1 MEYFEGGLFII
12 QKINKLGYEAY
23 IVGGYVRDYL
33 LNISSNDIDIAT
45 NMPLELI
52 KKNFDY
58 KDNGSNYLSITILLD
73 NLSFEITLFRKDL
86 LYEDHRHPKVE
97 IVNSFKEDVE
107 RRDFTINSI
116 AIDGNKKIVDYYNG
130 LDDLKNKIIRLIGD
144 PNKRFEE
151 DALRI
156 LRGLYLV
163 SKLGFEIEESTIS
176 AMNNNSYLLS
186 KLSNERIY
194 EYFIRIINGNY
205 FKMALGY
212 IEEYN
217 LFDFIPGYKKWI
229 RIADNMYNENELV
242 FIYYIKYHQYPPYI
256 SSNQKKLC
264 SNLDDLINNRF
275 DNYSLYQY
283 QNIIDIFGKSLDYLG
298 KSLIALQKQISLFP
312 IRSEKELAVTPLEIA
327 SNFEGNM
334 KSTAIKLVIKSILD
348 RKLFN
353 NKTDILTFIKE
364 LKYAK

>member
-1 MEYFEGGLFII
+1 MNYFDTGIKLLE
-12 QKINKLGYEAY
+12 KIEELGYKAY
-23 IVGGYVRDYL
+23 IVGGSVRDLL
-33 LNISSNDIDIAT
+33 LNYPIHDIDITT
-45 NMPLELI
+45 NMPLDEI
-52 KKNFDY
+52 NKHFDVI
-58 KDNGSNYLSITILLD
+58 DNGSVYLSVTINYLGYK
-73 NLSFEITLFRKDL
+73 FETTNFRRDL
-86 LYEDHRHPKVE
+86 EYNDHRHPK
-97 IVNSFKEDVE
+97 IVLASSLEEDSN
-107 RRDFTINSI
+107 RRDFTINAL
-116 AIDGNKKIVDYYNG
+116 AIDKNNNIIDYHNGKK
-130 LDDLKNKIIRLIGD
+130 DLEGKIIRAIGD
-144 PNKRFEE
+144 PAKRFEE

-163 SKLGFEIEESTIS
+163 SKLGFEIEKSTIS

-264 SNLDDLINNRF
+264 SNLEDLINNRF

-327 SNFEGNM
+327 SHFEGNM